1 MNLNIFN
8 VYNKSKSESAG
19 PTEIDYKRINV
30 IKIPITAELPKT
42 TVEQEA
48 SFRNINRC
56 EEKRL
61 CL

>member
-30 IKIPITAELPKT
+30 YQNTNNSRTAKNNCRTGSIIP
-42 TVEQEA
+42 
-48 SFRNINRC
+48 
-56 EEKRL
+56 
-61 CL
+61 